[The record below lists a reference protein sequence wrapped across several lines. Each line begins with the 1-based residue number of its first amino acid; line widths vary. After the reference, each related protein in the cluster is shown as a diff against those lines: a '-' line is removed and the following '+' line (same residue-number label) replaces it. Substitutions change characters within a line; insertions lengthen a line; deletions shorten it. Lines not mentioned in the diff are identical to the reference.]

1 MQQANIYQQYK
12 SQALETLTNSEIVVK
27 LFEEASKQ
35 ISMAIFLTKQSNSFR
50 AFNCIVKA
58 QKIVKALNESLDMKY
73 AISLEL
79 NDMYLFLY
87 EKLAEANVT
96 KDLDLLKEVLIIVD
110 EFKVTFA
117 QADRIA
123 RAGRR

>member
-12 SQALETLTNSEIVVK
+12 AQTLETLTNSEIVVK

-35 ISMAIFLTKQSNSFR
+35 ISMAIFLTKQNNSVKS
-50 AFNCIVKA
+50 FNCIVKA
-58 QKIVKALNESLDMKY
+58 QKIIKALLASLDMKY

-87 EKLAEANVT
+87 EKLAEFNVT
-96 KDLDLLKEVLIIVD
+96 KDLDLLKELIVIVD

-123 RAGRR
+123 RAGKR

>member
-35 ISMAIFLTKQSNSFR
+35 VSMAIFLTKQNNSVR
-50 AFNCIVKA
+50 SFNCILKA
-58 QKIVKALNESLDMKY
+58 QKIIKALNASLDMKY

-87 EKLAEANVT
+87 EKLAEVNVT
-96 KDLDLLKEVLIIVD
+96 KDIDLMKELLLIID
-110 EFKVTFA
+110 EFKTTFA
-117 QADRIA
+117 KADKLA
-123 RAGRR
+123 RLGRV